1 MTIAVD
7 VLFQPTIAGA
17 SHPQHH
23 HHNHYRHCHHVSTS
37 TEGPQVKV
45 VALKR
50 GKTVSVML
58 PAFVSGRSMSASWS
72 KFTNASKSKSANAS
86 KNKSAKARRQQHQQQ
101 RKQTNKEKH
110 KQTHEYMKKK
120 ERSMTHGEYSDKEQV
135 NIETQ
140 TRITKQADRQTNK

>member
-1 MTIAVD
+1 MTVKD
-7 VLFQPTIAGA
+7 QDSKNTRMVLQIPNNTSGGLGA
-17 SHPQHH
+17 
-23 HHNHYRHCHHVSTS
+23 RTS

-86 KNKSAKARRQQHQQQ
+86 KNKSANARRQQHQQQ
-101 RKQTNKEKH
+101 RKQTNK
-110 KQTHEYMKKK
+110 
-120 ERSMTHGEYSDKEQV
+120 DK
-135 NIETQ
+135 TQ
-140 TRITKQADRQTNK
+140 TDK